1 MTANE
6 AINQLL
12 TEQKL
17 SFSALNAFATS
28 PRALLQYKMAAFE
41 PSEAMVVGQM
51 VHTYTLEPNEVK
63 SRYLILPDV
72 NGATKEGKQA
82 LYNLYCHYVEQ
93 VPEDGFKMKIDDI
106 KASILSSTGLQPVS
120 AKMVEAA
127 KYMSDAIKENSQ
139 SSIFLTYGVPEL
151 AFATFIEGVQFSGRV
166 DLLNKPGNYIADI
179 KTMADASR
187 NAAARDIIKK
197 RYHWQAA
204 IYMQAFDVEDFY
216 FLCVDGK
223 GEVSVHSISEAL
235 RQQAMSEIKSYV
247 QRFKECLQEPELF
260 TQSQEFYCGV
270 NVLDVYV
277 K

>member
-28 PRALLQYKMAAFE
+28 PRALLQYKMASFE
-41 PSEAMVVGQM
+41 PSESMVIGQM
-51 VHTYTLEPNEVK
+51 VHTYTLEPNEANN
-63 SRYLILPDV
+63 RYLVLPDV
-72 NGATKEGKQA
+72 NGAIKEGKQA
-82 LYNLYCHYVEQ
+82 WYNLYCQYVEQ

-106 KASILSSTGLQPVS
+106 KDSILSSTGLQPVS

-139 SSIFLTYGVPEL
+139 SSIFLTGGVPEL

-179 KTMADASR
+179 KTMSDASR